1 MKDNSTYMSIFPLQ
15 SSRGE
20 MDGNEVVEFNGMD
33 TNRIIKDEELL
44 ENVRNMI
51 RYERIEDNAMNN
63 YYKSITT
70 KPMISKKPV
79 KPLMD
84 DYPLDESE
92 RLKVCETKIFVL
104 KSYVNYL

>member
-1 MKDNSTYMSIFPLQ
+1 
-15 SSRGE
+15 
-20 MDGNEVVEFNGMD
+20 
-33 TNRIIKDEELL
+33 
-44 ENVRNMI
+44 
-51 RYERIEDNAMNN
+51 MNN

-79 KPLMD
+79 KPLID

-104 KSYVNYL
+104 KSYINYL